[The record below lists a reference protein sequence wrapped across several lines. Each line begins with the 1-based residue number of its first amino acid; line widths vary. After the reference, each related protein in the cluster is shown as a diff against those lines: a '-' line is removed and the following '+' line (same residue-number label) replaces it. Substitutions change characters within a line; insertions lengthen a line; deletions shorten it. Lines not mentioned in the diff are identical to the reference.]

1 MYALILAGGSGTRLW
16 PYSRS
21 QRPKQ
26 FLSINGQMT
35 MLQETVSRTLPIIP
49 PERVLVAT
57 GAAYADLVREQLPD
71 VPAEN
76 ILVEPAGR
84 GTAPCI
90 GLAALHLRRRDPKA
104 VMAVLSADHRIAQ
117 SDRLCAALS
126 AAEQIAR
133 KGYLVTLGIQPTTP
147 STGYGYI
154 QGGDRITWD
163 GDAAVYQVQAFV
175 EKPDRQRA
183 QAYVSSGEYFW
194 NAGMFVW
201 QADRIIQELNQHRP
215 TLADNLFLIDL
226 AIGTAH
232 EQAVLEAVWNHIEH
246 VAIDVAVMEQTRR
259 AAVIPVTM
267 GWSDV
272 GDWAALSEILP
283 HDEVG
288 NAVVGSHIGVDT
300 RTSLIY
306 GNGRVIATI
315 GVADLVVVDTHDVLL
330 ICPRDRVQDVKA
342 MVSQIREQHRNLL

>member
-71 VPAEN
+71 VPSEN

-104 VMAVLSADHRIAQ
+104 VMAVLSADHLITQ
-117 SDRLCAALS
+117 SDRLCAALT

-133 KGYLVTLGIQPTTP
+133 KGYLVTLGIQPTVP

-154 QGGDRITWD
+154 QGGDLITWD
-163 GDAAVYQVQAFV
+163 GGTVVYQVRAFV
-175 EKPDRQRA
+175 EKPDSQRA
-183 QAYVSSGEYFW
+183 QAYLNSGEYFW

-201 QADRIIQELNQHRP
+201 QAERIIQELNQHRP

-226 AIGTAH
+226 AIGTAN
-232 EQAVLEAVWNHIEH
+232 EQAVLEAVWPHTEN

-272 GDWAALSEILP
+272 GDWAALSETLP

-288 NAVVGSHIGVDT
+288 NAVVGTHVGVDT

-330 ICPRDRVQDVKA
+330 ICSRDRVQDVKA
-342 MVSQIREQHRNLL
+342 MVTQIREQHRNLL